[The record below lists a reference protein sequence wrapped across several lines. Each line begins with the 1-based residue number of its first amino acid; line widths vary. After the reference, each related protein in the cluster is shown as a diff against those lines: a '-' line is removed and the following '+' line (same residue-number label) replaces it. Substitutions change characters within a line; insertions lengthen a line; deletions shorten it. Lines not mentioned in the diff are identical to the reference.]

1 VFEMHPAL
9 IEGRAAILYL
19 NLETMLALSQSEKRY
34 TPPRRYPS
42 SAFDLSVI
50 AGSRELV
57 GDLLKKVVRFVPEEL
72 LENAEY
78 IRQYSGPPLP
88 AGFKSVSY
96 RITIGSADRTLSS
109 DEVGVI
115 RNDIIDGM
123 RARGYELRV

>member
-1 VFEMHPAL
+1 
-9 IEGRAAILYL
+9 
-19 NLETMLALSQSEKRY
+19 MLSLSQSEKRY

-57 GDLLKKVVRFVPEEL
+57 GELLKKAVRFVPEEL
-72 LENAEY
+72 LESAEY

-88 AGFKSVSY
+88 PGFKSVSY

-115 RNDIIDGM
+115 RNGIIDGM
-123 RARGYELRV
+123 RALGYELRV